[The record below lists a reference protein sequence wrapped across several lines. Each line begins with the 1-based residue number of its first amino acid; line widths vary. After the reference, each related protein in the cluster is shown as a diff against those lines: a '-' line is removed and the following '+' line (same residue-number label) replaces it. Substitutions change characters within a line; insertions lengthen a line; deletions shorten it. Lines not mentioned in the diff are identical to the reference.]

1 MEWSLPFIYRRAD
14 GALQEIWGRLVV
26 SISPSFD
33 DAPDAERAIGVGSAG
48 YMILPPAAP
57 RTRPYIGPPVGAKR
71 SLWYIDGPGAG
82 ILRADYGSS
91 CCCAHIARRRP
102 SISLSPRLTLK

>member
-48 YMILPPAAP
+48 LGY
-57 RTRPYIGPPVGAKR
+57 
-71 SLWYIDGPGAG
+71 
-82 ILRADYGSS
+82 
-91 CCCAHIARRRP
+91 RRP
-102 SISLSPRLTLK
+102 EGPAVY

>member
-48 YMILPPAAP
+48 L
-57 RTRPYIGPPVGAKR
+57 
-71 SLWYIDGPGAG
+71 
-82 ILRADYGSS
+82 
-91 CCCAHIARRRP
+91 
-102 SISLSPRLTLK
+102 

>member
-48 YMILPPAAP
+48 YDTAAP
-57 RTRPYIGPPVGAKR
+57 RAPPYIDPPVGAGGSMR
-71 SLWYIDGPGAG
+71 GGACRVFTMG
-82 ILRADYGSS
+82 HNKERENLGVGGVYLAVF
-91 CCCAHIARRRP
+91 
-102 SISLSPRLTLK
+102 